1 MAKGCSAALAVIWIA
16 TVAHALTTP
25 VSMVLTPSTGGLG
38 VQRLLPSLKNK
49 VAPKASALW
58 EKTTTKIETIRDR
71 VTGKTERELQAE
83 REALMEEVELL
94 RESNAAVG
102 RLQQKTAAELEA
114 TRAKADE
121 EIALLKQNTLKELE
135 STKQQAER
143 RVETVRQAAAND
155 LHEARREARSQV
167 DAVRTQKEEEVRATR
182 ERAAAAALNARSL
195 ARSLTEK
202 RLTKAQAESEALWDE
217 FLGYSLHGQAN
228 SNQDELANPVF
239 HKI

>member
-49 VAPKASALW
+49 VAPKATALW

-114 TRAKADE
+114 TKAKSRRGDRVTQTEYPKGARKYE
-121 EIALLKQNTLKELE
+121 TTSGKEG
-135 STKQQAER
+135 R
-143 RVETVRQAAAND
+143 D
-155 LHEARREARSQV
+155 
-167 DAVRTQKEEEVRATR
+167 
-182 ERAAAAALNARSL
+182 RAASCR
-195 ARSLTEK
+195 E
-202 RLTKAQAESEALWDE
+202 
-217 FLGYSLHGQAN
+217 
-228 SNQDELANPVF
+228 
-239 HKI
+239 

>member
-38 VQRLLPSLKNK
+38 VQRLLPSIKNK
-49 VAPKASALW
+49 VAPKATALW

-135 STKQQAER
+135 STKAQAER

-155 LHEARREARSQV
+155 LSAVRSEARQRDMRWRTWVLLAARMRGFSR
-167 DAVRTQKEEEVRATR
+167 ASKTQWKTTR
-182 ERAAAAALNARSL
+182 
-195 ARSLTEK
+195 
-202 RLTKAQAESEALWDE
+202 
-217 FLGYSLHGQAN
+217 
-228 SNQDELANPVF
+228 
-239 HKI
+239 

>member
-16 TVAHALTTP
+16 TGAHALTTP

-114 TRAKADE
+114 TKAKADE
-121 EIALLKQNTLKELE
+121 EIALL
-135 STKQQAER
+135 R
-143 RVETVRQAAAND
+143 
-155 LHEARREARSQV
+155 
-167 DAVRTQKEEEVRATR
+167 AVVCYC
-182 ERAAAAALNARSL
+182 AALRAS
-195 ARSLTEK
+195 
-202 RLTKAQAESEALWDE
+202 D
-217 FLGYSLHGQAN
+217 
-228 SNQDELANPVF
+228 
-239 HKI
+239 